1 MLCALNTL
9 YVLFF
14 FPQVLNSGKQ
24 LDMDYLGKI
33 LEFALTTLQKLSA
46 PDTEDELKVA
56 HLSMLKELTEICQAG
71 NDSNH
76 SHIIALIKG
85 LRFVLEQ
92 IQVLP
97 RAFLVF
103 IFRSV
108 AYFS

>member
-1 MLCALNTL
+1 M
-9 YVLFF
+9 
-14 FPQVLNSGKQ
+14 
-24 LDMDYLGKI
+24 KI
-33 LEFALTTLQKLSA
+33 LEFVLTTLQKLSA
-46 PDTEDELKVA
+46 PATEDELKVA
-56 HLSMLKELTEICQAG
+56 HLSMLKELAEICQAG

-97 RAFLVF
+97 HAFIFF

-108 AYFS
+108 AYLS